1 MLDSHALVT
10 DLGWTRETAS
20 KNRMKKRGIKHLARI
35 VALGVLWMSMTGC
48 SLQKRTTT
56 RGFHIEKK
64 SARVHIQVV
73 AETASPTKRAAA
85 PFKLDRKGRL
95 APLSTLPAQP
105 MGTTLIPRRPFFDE
119 VNSTSRLDTTSQQA
133 QAPKSKLERV
143 RDDVLKRKTVNFW
156 IGLAMLPLSIL
167 ADTDFF
173 VFVGVACLLKSLYFR
188 RLAKDNNRLRD
199 LIWKEKVQRNK
210 RRQRKRKRR
219 VWQWVLLWLGLACLL
234 GLLGLLVWGLTAATY
249 YWG

>member
-1 MLDSHALVT
+1 
-10 DLGWTRETAS
+10 
-20 KNRMKKRGIKHLARI
+20 MKPNAIRLMHPLHWIAG
-35 VALGVLWMSMTGC
+35 LGVLWMSVAGC

-64 SARVHIQVV
+64 SARVHVPVV
-73 AETASPTKRAAA
+73 AETASPTTQAA

-95 APLSTLPAQP
+95 APLSTLPAQS
-105 MGTTLIPRRPFFDE
+105 MGTTLIPRRPFFAE
-119 VNSTSRLDTTSQQA
+119 VNSTSRLDTALQQA

-156 IGLAMLPLSIL
+156 VGLAMLPLSIL

-199 LIWKEKVQRNK
+199 LVWKEKVQRNK
-210 RRQRKRKRR
+210 QRQRKRKRR
-219 VWQWVLLWLGLACLL
+219 MWQWILLWLGLACLL
-234 GLLGLLVWGLTAATY
+234 GLVGLLAWGLAAGAGF
-249 YWG
+249 WG